1 MSSKP
6 EILEDDNSKYRV
18 TLRKGIKDFSEL
30 RK

>member
-6 EILEDDNSKYRV
+6 EILEDDNSKCRV

-30 RK
+30 HK